1 MSLAVLCVI
10 TFVTI
15 FLLALLGILGPLAQV
30 RRQSRLARV
39 DELNRYRLVGAYAEE
54 QDDDSAEASGV
65 RRAQESALAKRALAA
80 IDHAVRARGRR
91 DQLIDELERSGMRMR
106 PEEWAA
112 VQIVAV
118 IMLAG
123 ALGFL
128 VGSLLAVPPGG
139 LLGWIGCRV
148 FIRFKIKKRA
158 AAFEAALPDALQLIA
173 GALRSG
179 FALNQSIGAVVREGI
194 EPIAGEFGRALQEVR
209 LGAELVDALDA
220 TAERMNSYDLE
231 LVVMCI
237 RTSREVGGNLSEA
250 LDTTVHT
257 MRERVQL
264 KGQVRVLSAE
274 GRLAAKVLTGLP
286 ILLASYFYFVR
297 RDYLR
302 VLYTTGPGVVILA
315 VGVVLLCM
323 GSFWLSRL
331 TKIEV

>member
-1 MSLAVLCVI
+1 MPLWMVCTV
-10 TFVTI
+10 TFFAI
-15 FLLALLGILGPLAQV
+15 FLLTMGAMLGPLARA
-30 RRQSRLARV
+30 RREAKLARL
-39 DELNRYRLVGAYAEE
+39 DELSRYRLVGAYAG
-54 QDDDSAEASGV
+54 DSADQDGPVDSGS
-65 RRAQESALAKRALAA
+65 AQSALATRALAA
-80 IDHAVRARGRR
+80 IDQAVRARGQRAR
-91 DQLIDELERSGMRMR
+91 LIDELERSGMRMR

-112 VQIVAV
+112 MQIAAVVAV
-118 IMLAG
+118 AAVLT
-123 ALGFL
+123 FL
-128 VGSLLAVPPGG
+128 VGSVLAVLPGG
-139 LLGWIGCRV
+139 LLGWGGCRV
-148 FIRFKIKKRA
+148 FLAIKVKKRA

-220 TAERMNSYDLE
+220 TAKRMKSLDLE

-250 LDTTVHT
+250 LQTTVNT

-274 GRLAAKVLTGLP
+274 GRLAAKVLTALP
-286 ILLASYFYFVR
+286 ILLAVYFYFVR

-302 VLYTTGPGVVILA
+302 VLYTTGAGVAILS
-315 VGVVLLCM
+315 VGFVLLCI